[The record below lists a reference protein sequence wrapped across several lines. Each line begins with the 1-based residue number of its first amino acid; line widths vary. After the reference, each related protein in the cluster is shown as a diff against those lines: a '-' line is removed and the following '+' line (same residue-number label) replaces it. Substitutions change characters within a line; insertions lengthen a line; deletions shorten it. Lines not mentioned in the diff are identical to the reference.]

1 MHNTLETLII
11 QSEVANISLVERL
24 IDDIS
29 AKYQL
34 HDDVYGKILLAV
46 VEGVNNAIVHGNKLD
61 SLKLVSIQYI
71 VNEEFIEF
79 VIMDEGQGFDLNT
92 IPDPTKPENI
102 EKTHGRGVFLM
113 NHLADEIQFL
123 DGGNKVSMKFNLL

>member
-1 MHNTLETLII
+1 MHNSLETLII

-29 AKYQL
+29 AKYKL

-61 SLKLVSIQYI
+61 SLKFVNIQYA
-71 VNEEFIEF
+71 VNESFIEF
-79 VIMDEGQGFDLNT
+79 IIQDEGHGFDLST
-92 IPDPTKPENI
+92 IPDPTKPENL

>member
-79 VIMDEGQGFDLNT
+79 IILDEGPGFDLST
-92 IPDPTKPENI
+92 IPDPTKPENL

-123 DGGNKVSMKFNLL
+123 DGGNKVSMKFILL

>member
-61 SLKLVSIQYI
+61 SLKFVSIQYI

-79 VIMDEGQGFDLNT
+79 IITDEGQGFDINT

-113 NHLADEIQFL
+113 NHLADEIQFM

>member
-29 AKYQL
+29 IKYQL

-61 SLKLVSIQYI
+61 NLKLVSIQYI

>member
-79 VIMDEGQGFDLNT
+79 IILDEGPGFDLST
-92 IPDPTKPENI
+92 IPDPTKPENL

-123 DGGNKVSMKFNLL
+123 DGGNKVAMKFNLL

>member
-61 SLKLVSIQYI
+61 SLKFVSIQYI
-71 VNEEFIEF
+71 VNEKFIEF
-79 VIMDEGQGFDLNT
+79 VITDEGQGFDINT

-113 NHLADEIQFL
+113 NHLADEIQFM

>member
-79 VIMDEGQGFDLNT
+79 MILDEGPGFDLST
-92 IPDPTKPENI
+92 IPDPTKPENL

>member
-79 VIMDEGQGFDLNT
+79 IILDEGPGFDLST
-92 IPDPTKPENI
+92 IPDPTKPENL